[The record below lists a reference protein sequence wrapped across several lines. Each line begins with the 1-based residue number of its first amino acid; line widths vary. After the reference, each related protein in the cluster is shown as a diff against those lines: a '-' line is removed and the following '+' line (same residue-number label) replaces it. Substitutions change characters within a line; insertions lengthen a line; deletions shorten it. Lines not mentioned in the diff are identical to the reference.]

1 MDSPRIT
8 APIYVAHRRICLSE
22 CPYHGG
28 ELVTKPFRFT
38 GKNLVINFA
47 TSAPGGLRFEIQ
59 DQDRKPIPGYTLEE
73 SVEVIGNEIER
84 IVSWK
89 KGDDVSRL
97 ANQAV
102 RLRVVMKDADLYA
115 LRFK

>member
-1 MDSPRIT
+1 M
-8 APIYVAHRRICLSE
+8 
-22 CPYHGG
+22 
-28 ELVTKPFRFT
+28 
-38 GKNLVINFA
+38 INFA

-59 DQDRKPIPGYTLEE
+59 DKDRKPIPGYALEE
-73 SVEVIGNEIER
+73 SLEVIGNEIER

-115 LRFK
+115 LRFR